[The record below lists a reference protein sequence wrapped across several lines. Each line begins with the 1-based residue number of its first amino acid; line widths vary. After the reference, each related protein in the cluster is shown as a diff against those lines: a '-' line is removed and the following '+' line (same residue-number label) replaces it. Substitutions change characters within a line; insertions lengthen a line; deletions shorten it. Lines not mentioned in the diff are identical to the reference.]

1 MVRFHT
7 LTQVAEVT
15 AGTLR
20 TAVVAMVLVLGSVA
34 PAAAAGLYS
43 VEPWDALSP
52 GGDVMASSAVS
63 WWEVAPMALALYAL
77 CAVCP
82 LAGQP
87 AYLLYALGGWFGL
100 GFRRVT
106 LEGVLSHP
114 LRATVYGY
122 IRTHPGTSFSTI
134 ARQTTIN
141 RGTLHYH
148 LHILL
153 REGKISELREDGSTT
168 YFENNGT
175 YSLEEKRILSHIR
188 EGPAGEICR
197 FLAMCRGA
205 SRSEIAHRMGV
216 APSSVS
222 WHLSRLNGSG
232 VIVAE
237 RAGGKTRYRLTPDA
251 AALLDT
257 YTQERAHCCRVE
269 GSN

>member
-1 MVRFHT
+1 
-7 LTQVAEVT
+7 VAEVT

-20 TAVVAMVLVLGSVA
+20 TAVVAVGLVLGSVA

-43 VEPWDALSP
+43 VEPWDVLPA

-87 AYLLYALGGWFGL
+87 AHLLYALGGWFGL
-100 GFRRVT
+100 GFRRVA

-148 LHILL
+148 LRILL
-153 REGKISELREDGSTT
+153 REGKISELRECGATT
-168 YFENNGT
+168 YFENNGR
-175 YSLEEKRILSHIR
+175 YSPEEKRILSRIR

-197 FLAMCRGA
+197 FLGMCRGA
-205 SRSEIAHRMGV
+205 TRSEIAQRMGV

-232 VIVAE
+232 VILSE
-237 RAGGKTRYRLTPDA
+237 RTGGKTRYRLTPDA
-251 AALLDT
+251 AALHDT
-257 YTQERAHCCRVE
+257 YMQESVCQCRVE
-269 GSN
+269 ASN

>member
-1 MVRFHT
+1 M
-7 LTQVAEVT
+7 T

-20 TAVVAMVLVLGSVA
+20 AAVVALVLVLGSVA
-34 PAAAAGLYS
+34 PAAAAGMYS
-43 VEPWDALSP
+43 VEAWDALPP

-63 WWEVAPMALALYAL
+63 WWEVAPMALALYGL
-77 CAVCP
+77 CVVCP

-87 AYLLYALGGWFGL
+87 AHLLYALGGWFGL
-100 GFRRVT
+100 GFRRVA

-122 IRTHPGTSFSTI
+122 IRKYPGTSFSGI
-134 ARQTTIN
+134 ARDTTIN

-148 LHILL
+148 LHILQ
-153 REGKISELREDGSTT
+153 REGKISELREGGATT

-175 YSLEEKRILSHIR
+175 YSPDEQRILSHIR

-197 FLAMCRGA
+197 FLALRRGA
-205 SRSEIAHRMGV
+205 TRSDIAHRMGV

-237 RAGGKTRYRLTPDA
+237 RAGGKTRYRLTSSA
-251 AALLDT
+251 ATLLDT
-257 YTQERAHCCRVE
+257 HMQESVLQPRVE
-269 GSN
+269 ASK